1 MNKKYE
7 INFEIYDVDKM
18 RNAIEDFSEYYKIN
32 IEGNF
37 LIIEGDDIESLDEVF
52 NELMNYVIGLIN

>member
-7 INFEIYDVDKM
+7 INFEIYDVDKI

-32 IEGNF
+32 IEWNF
-37 LIIEGDDIESLDEVF
+37 LIIEWDDIESLDEVF
-52 NELMNYVIGLIN
+52 NELMNYVIWLIN

>member
-32 IEGNF
+32 IEWNF
-37 LIIEGDDIESLDEVF
+37 LIIEWDDIESLDEVF
-52 NELMNYVIGLIN
+52 NELMNYVIWLIN